1 MNRSECCGAKVYDDT
16 DICSECLEHCDIW
29 EDQLMEVAIKRT
41 REQIYKINI
50 NELIEHIKIWH
61 SDCKKCEVADILNSS
76 HYTVEK
82 LINAVYET
90 DSELF
95 DSFIEKKVEH
105 DKECN
110 WKNIDTIN
118 NFTELV
124 FRN

>member
-1 MNRSECCGAKVYDDT
+1 
-16 DICSECLEHCDIW
+16 
-29 EDQLMEVAIKRT
+29 MEVAIKRT
-41 REQIYKINI
+41 REQIYKSNI

-61 SDCKKCEVADILNSS
+61 GDCKKCEVADILNSS
-76 HYTVEK
+76 HYIVEK

-110 WKNIDTIN
+110 WDNIDVLN
-118 NFTELV
+118 DCNELV
-124 FRN
+124 FRD